1 MSDYDFKTKAITIA
15 HKLLPELQNKED
27 SITEISGEKKS
38 TIKNWLYANKR
49 PPMGKRLTIA
59 DRFGVDANYL
69 FEDAVFNLPIT
80 QFDESLKCYLVPKLA
95 LSQLTCL
102 EQTEPMPV
110 AERTIISLS
119 PELLEHL
126 ESYQKTY
133 CLVAS
138 GIHYEPFITAGD
150 TLFFNS
156 TAKHFKS
163 NFCILVSDET
173 QIVRMQQDGAIVS
186 KDGDIIQPRKSD
198 TLLPIIITMSSS
210 YVTYAQ

>member
-1 MSDYDFKTKAITIA
+1 MSEHNFRTKALAIA
-15 HKLLPELQNKED
+15 NQLLPDIQNKED
-27 SITEISGEKKS
+27 SVVQISGEKKS

-49 PPMGKRLTIA
+49 PPMGKRLMIA
-59 DRFGVDANYL
+59 DKFGVDVDYL
-69 FEDAVFNLPIT
+69 FSDSPYSIPIT
-80 QFDESLKCYLVPKLA
+80 QFDESLKCYLVPRLA

-138 GIHYEPFITAGD
+138 GIHYEPFITAAD